1 MVFLPDESRSLPPP
15 PLLNKGS
22 AWLGLAGW
30 VAALLDNGFNHRP
43 VIRAGVHRQVLFT
56 TVGWFVGYYLTK
68 RAEYVHAKLDRDLFE
83 YIRQHPEDF
92 KAAEKRRIGELL
104 EDFYPNR

>member
-1 MVFLPDESRSLPPP
+1 
-15 PLLNKGS
+15 
-22 AWLGLAGW
+22 
-30 VAALLDNGFNHRP
+30 
-43 VIRAGVHRQVLFT
+43 GVHRQILFT
-56 TVGWFVGYYLTK
+56 TVGWFVGYYLAK